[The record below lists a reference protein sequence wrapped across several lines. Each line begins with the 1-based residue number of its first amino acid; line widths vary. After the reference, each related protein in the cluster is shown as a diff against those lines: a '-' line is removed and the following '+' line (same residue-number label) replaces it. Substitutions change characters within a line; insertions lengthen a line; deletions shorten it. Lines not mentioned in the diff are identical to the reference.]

1 MVQTEATGNNINST
15 LISSQPSGQL
25 VLSSITTD
33 TLSNLKVFGYVFSAI
48 ILLFIVLAKIKGH
61 FSAEEANTIVM
72 HTFNFGQV
80 CYLLQVRLQ
89 GAKTRGPTS
98 FSTGLG
104 LRIFSFFPS
113 FFSVPNYYIEIPFE
127 KSLLP
132 DGNLIRNAGHTF
144 LHQLIVIGITAVA
157 LLASVLYSR
166 SNSLPEYVHFRKILR
181 LGILFLQLGFMNE
194 LFFAFVQLI
203 QPCTVQS
210 DYKSYYDASLGL
222 SYMVVFLVPL
232 VMTAVIYHYYQ
243 TYNSDV
249 LEHFYTLR

>member
-1 MVQTEATGNNINST
+1 LVQTEATGNNINST

-80 CYLLQVRLQ
+80 CYLFKYASKGLDA
-89 GAKTRGPTS
+89 GAYFFLNG
-98 FSTGLG
+98 FGIAHL
-104 LRIFSFFPS
+104 SFFPS

-144 LHQLIVIGITAVA
+144 SHQLIVIGITAVA